1 MDGTGTRKN
10 SLSLSPTP
18 HTMSRRNSEPA
29 EQGHQVQESHSTRPP
44 GRRVTQ
50 YKPARWKSKT
60 VQVRHR
66 HVEESNSTSS
76 PGRKSQTVKVCQVEV
91 SHSTSSPGRRVRQY
105 KFARWKSQTVQVRQ
119 VEVSHS
125 TSLPGRRVRQY
136 KDQFT

>member
-50 YKPARWKSKT
+50 YKLARWKSKT

-76 PGRKSQTVKVCQVEV
+76 PGGRVKQ
-91 SHSTSSPGRRVRQY
+91 
-105 KFARWKSQTVQVRQ
+105 
-119 VEVSHS
+119 
-125 TSLPGRRVRQY
+125 
-136 KDQFT
+136 